1 MKRFVTIILLLV
13 GAMSP
18 VVSNAEETSKSMF
31 STFTQDLVESLR
43 EWAGYTRIDGKK
55 ASGGTDTALANIGY
69 EPTGGDDEDSV
80 WTDRE

>member
-1 MKRFVTIILLLV
+1 MKRCVTIILLLV
-13 GAMSP
+13 GATSL

-43 EWAGYTRIDGKK
+43 EWAGYTRVDDKK
-55 ASGGTDTALANIGY
+55 ASDGTDMALVNIGY
-69 EPTGGDDEDSV
+69 EPTGGDEDSV